1 MESLH
6 GRIRLS
12 GKSDTDRKKRNELEN
27 RSKLVKNTVNNNGD
41 TDVSRDSIGHGHS
54 YLDMQENRRWKRPE
68 TLRSRNE
75 VYTKND
81 ELDCSDLSDSVSY
94 KKVTRSS
101 NFTQRVKISS
111 GTPRYKQRPSTSPH
125 IERGKKA
132 SRSPALSRFFPL
144 AEPELKDTV
153 YETNDGDFG
162 VKTNENDNK
171 EFSSAYVNG
180 CLSFDLKSCCET
192 QKKTVTLTSDL
203 MDDDK
208 GGFTPSSGM
217 SRDSLN
223 GSTNNHISE
232 DSQQRSCPR
241 LKGFHGR
248 SRGGSLRQ
256 LRSMTAQEF
265 IDNSLRS
272 LPGCRS
278 LIALDGE
285 DRRIIELMATRRL
298 TQAESERKARE
309 VRLFWEEDR
318 GNAIYARQ
326 LRSEERRQHIA
337 EQRKQEAAENAKRY
351 AIALE
356 NYQLFREELISLLK
370 EKEER
375 AERLAQEMKQW
386 KIEKLRERHQRWLL
400 RQEQVQSARSDLEDM
415 ESNSRSVVL
424 RKLEERLKQAD
435 ERKKSLEEEHKRRLL
450 LANQQEESR
459 FQERRKQIEEQI
471 EASLTELKESLKEKQ
486 KKVTQ
491 HYSHQLGF
499 KEQELSLRR
508 QKQHEKLMRAQE
520 FLEELKNGMEKWR
533 QHVTDIQE
541 ITTRRAQQ
549 SAAERIARRKKI
561 LEEDRNAKELA
572 HKQKMKQ
579 LKAEEKGREKAIREQ
594 LNAKEKRVSDLVS
607 TRDRM
612 IQQGR
617 QVAITTATIRDHLK
631 QELCLDTFDRR
642 AARVIMENKV
652 TQKSPVVSS
661 PVNESTLFL
670 G

>member
-1 MESLH
+1 MSFVALAEENLRAGGNNVKLPVPH
-6 GRIRLS
+6 TIFDVLLRIHTSSPTLRLS
-12 GKSDTDRKKRNELEN
+12 MVKFPQN
-27 RSKLVKNTVNNNGD
+27 R
-41 TDVSRDSIGHGHS
+41 
-54 YLDMQENRRWKRPE
+54 
-68 TLRSRNE
+68 
-75 VYTKND
+75 
-81 ELDCSDLSDSVSY
+81 
-94 KKVTRSS
+94 
-101 NFTQRVKISS
+101 
-111 GTPRYKQRPSTSPH
+111 
-125 IERGKKA
+125 
-132 SRSPALSRFFPL
+132 
-144 AEPELKDTV
+144 
-153 YETNDGDFG
+153 
-162 VKTNENDNK
+162 
-171 EFSSAYVNG
+171 
-180 CLSFDLKSCCET
+180 
-192 QKKTVTLTSDL
+192 
-203 MDDDK
+203 
-208 GGFTPSSGM
+208 
-217 SRDSLN
+217 
-223 GSTNNHISE
+223 E
-232 DSQQRSCPR
+232 DSQPRSCPR

-256 LRSMTAQEF
+256 LRRMTAQEF

-272 LPGCRS
+272 LPGCRN

-285 DRRIIELMATRRL
+285 DRRIIGLMATRRL
-298 TQAESERKARE
+298 TKAESERKARE
-309 VRLFWEEDR
+309 VRLFGKRTE
-318 GNAIYARQ
+318 GTPYMYLPSARQ

-337 EQRKQEAAENAKRY
+337 EQRKQEAAENAKHY

-415 ESNSRSVVL
+415 ESNSRSLVL
-424 RKLEERLKQAD
+424 RKLEERLQQAD

-450 LANQQEESR
+450 LANQQEESS
-459 FQERRKQIEEQI
+459 FQERRKQIEKQI

-499 KEQELSLRR
+499 REQELSLRR
-508 QKQHEKLMRAQE
+508 QKQQEKLMRAQE

-541 ITTRRAQQ
+541 TTTRRAQQ

-579 LKAEEKGREKAIREQ
+579 
-594 LNAKEKRVSDLVS
+594 
-607 TRDRM
+607 
-612 IQQGR
+612 
-617 QVAITTATIRDHLK
+617 

-652 TQKSPVVSS
+652 TQKSPVVFS
-661 PVNESTLFL
+661 PLNESTLFL